1 MFEFELDLRRE
12 KKRDASD
19 LINCQS
25 IRILIIYSFN
35 GY

>member
-12 KKRDASD
+12 KIDESD
-19 LINCQS
+19 LINYQS
-25 IRILIIYSFN
+25 LRILIIYSFN